1 MFAILAVTAPI
12 FLLIA
17 LGFVAVRNGWMPRD
31 GAVAMSRYA
40 LLFALPALLFDTLA
54 ERPLETILVPGFL
67 LVYVCG
73 SLTAYS
79 IGVTV
84 AAIARRTSPLD
95 NAFFGMGLSMSNS
108 SYIGYPLVAQ
118 LLGESALIAVVMAV
132 LTEVLL
138 IMPLTLILA
147 EFHRERGR
155 GGLLR
160 TLGRVLRSVGTN
172 PILLAIAAGL
182 VFAAFGWRLPLALG
196 RTIDML
202 AGSAAVVAL
211 FAIGG
216 SLAGQRVR
224 GDIRPAVAIA
234 AGKLLIHP
242 AAMLLMLGLFP
253 ALDPTLTDAAL
264 ILSALPMVTIF
275 PLLAQRYG
283 QGEIC
288 ATALVVTTL
297 LAFVTLNL
305 ALWWWEIGTPASI

>member
-17 LGFVAVRNGWMPRD
+17 LGFVAVRQAWMPRE

-40 LLFALPALLFDTLA
+40 LLFALPALLFDTLSK
-54 ERPLETILVPGFL
+54 RSLDSILVPDFL
-67 LVYVCG
+67 LVYVSASMITYG
-73 SLTAYS
+73 
-79 IGVTV
+79 IGVLV
-84 AAIARRTSPLD
+84 ASIARRTSPLD

-118 LLGESALIAVVMAV
+118 LLGEPALIAVVMAI
-132 LTEVLL
+132 LTEVLIIL
-138 IMPLTLILA
+138 PLTLILT

-155 GGLLR
+155 GSVLR
-160 TLGRVLRSVGTN
+160 TLGRVLRTVGTN

-182 VFAAFGWRLPLALG
+182 AFAALGWRLPVPIG
-196 RTIDML
+196 RTIELL

-224 GDIRPAVAIA
+224 GALGPATAIA
-234 AGKLLIHP
+234 AGKLVVHP
-242 AAMLLMLGLFP
+242 LVAFGMLLLVP
-253 ALDPTLTDAAL
+253 TLDPTLGQAAL
-264 ILSALPMVTIF
+264 ILAGLPMVTIF
-275 PLLAQRYG
+275 PLIAQRYG
-283 QGEIC
+283 QGEIP

-305 ALWWWEIGTPASI
+305 GLWLWGIGVPG